1 MDKLATGCQSARV
14 QRPHTGP
21 ARMVQSTE
29 RSRLSAADWEQA
41 ALELIEEQGV
51 AAISVELL
59 ARRLGVTKGS
69 FYWHFASRDALVE
82 AALRRWEQFD
92 TDTVV
97 GQVDRIADPR
107 ERLVELFRRTSHEIR
122 DHVIYSALMRAID
135 HPAVQP
141 VMQRV
146 SQRRVAYLAA
156 AMRAAGLDRDE
167 AAQRAQ
173 LAYAAYVGM
182 LQLIM
187 HRLLPRPA
195 HEDFHAYVEHV
206 IAALLPH
213 PPVNT
218 VQRPSSS

>member
-1 MDKLATGCQSARV
+1 
-14 QRPHTGP
+14 
-21 ARMVQSTE
+21 MVQGTE

-41 ALELIEEQGV
+41 ALDLIEEQGV

-82 AALRRWEQFD
+82 AALKRWEQFD
-92 TDTVV
+92 TDAVV
-97 GQVDRIADPR
+97 AQVDRISDPR

-122 DHVIYSALMRAID
+122 DQVIYSALMRAID

-156 AMRAAGLDRDE
+156 AMRAAGLDRE
-167 AAQRAQ
+167 QAAQRSQ

-195 HEDFHAYVEHV
+195 HGDFDAYVEHV
-206 IAALLPH
+206 IESLLP
-213 PPVNT
+213 PIAET
-218 VQRPSSS
+218 VQS